1 MEKEKCCSNEECCEM
16 TKEMLC
22 LSEQAWA
29 DLMKEKMKTLWNKE
43 RGQVM
48 DSVAKI
54 VVKHNMALWSYRM
67 QKQDMKAELSKEQ
80 IENFKEELG
89 KAFMG

>member
-1 MEKEKCCSNEECCEM
+1 
-16 TKEMLC
+16 
-22 LSEQAWA
+22 
-29 DLMKEKMKTLWNKE
+29 MKTLWNKE

-54 VVKHNMALWSYRM
+54 VVKHNMALWGYRM
-67 QKQDMKAELSKEQ
+67 QKQDMKAELPKEQ

>member
-1 MEKEKCCSNEECCEM
+1 MEKEKCCCEDDCQM
-16 TKEMLC
+16 SKEMIC
-22 LSEQAWA
+22 LAEQAWA

-48 DSVAKI
+48 DGVAKI
-54 VVKHNMALWSYRM
+54 VVKHNMALWGYRM
-67 QKQDMKAELSKEQ
+67 QKQDMKAELPKEQ

-89 KAFMG
+89 KAFMC